1 MKTGRRIFYGNAIQI
16 KLPNNVSWP
25 LEEVLASLG
34 ARAKCINLT
43 KTATF
48 VTPDST
54 SVVCCIGW
62 IPSNKN
68 RWVWRVFQK
77 DAQALKIQE
86 NMLSPPRPEPL
97 GRVPH
102 RFNSPHLKDPEGTFS
117 WQKKT
122 QLYSYIQSLRKYRY
136 WLPGCWRPRQ
146 TLISRPFLDKDSI
159 WHLFRDRVDLQND
172 VVGVS

>member
-1 MKTGRRIFYGNAIQI
+1 MTTCQISCTQLVWRVGKNLTPHKLLRVGCVEFMETRRRGFYGNDIQI
-16 KLPNNVSWP
+16 ISA
-25 LEEVLASLG
+25 LECLLTVRRGIGRS
-34 ARAKCINLT
+34 RAKCINLT

-77 DAQALKIQE
+77 DAQALDIQE
-86 NMLSPPRPEPL
+86 NTLSPLWPEPL

-102 RFNSPHLKDPEGTFS
+102 WLNSSHLKDREGTFS
-117 WQKKT
+117 
-122 QLYSYIQSLRKYRY
+122 
-136 WLPGCWRPRQ
+136 
-146 TLISRPFLDKDSI
+146 
-159 WHLFRDRVDLQND
+159 
-172 VVGVS
+172 